1 MKIDWRLYDKL
12 ETYSD
17 LELLKIITSNLLE
30 NAINQGNKR
39 ETMPVSDWV
48 FLARL
53 LSFWEG

>member
-12 ETYSD
+12 EIYSD

-30 NAINQGNKR
+30 NAINQGKKR